1 MENTNFN
8 KNYISTT
15 ENTQTGMKVIL
26 VVAFLINLILSGA
39 LEYMSAWLNSLQ
51 MIIHLPML

>member
-8 KNYISTT
+8 KKYISTT
-15 ENTQTGMKVIL
+15 ENTQTGMMVIL